1 MREELLNI
9 LAEVCEEDE
18 VKTDMDLE
26 LVESGLLD
34 SLAFAELLARLEDE
48 LGILVAPS
56 EIQRTDMDTPAKIL
70 ALAGSRKQG

>member
-34 SLAFAELLARLEDE
+34 LSL
-48 LGILVAPS
+48 IH
-56 EIQRTDMDTPAKIL
+56 I
-70 ALAGSRKQG
+70 

>member
-26 LVESGLLD
+26 RLPSGK
-34 SLAFAELLARLEDE
+34 FATNALILE
-48 LGILVAPS
+48 LG
-56 EIQRTDMDTPAKIL
+56 
-70 ALAGSRKQG
+70 